1 LYGPLVDQVLED
13 EQLASLPGTGRQLE
27 DWAGSVLW
35 PLADHLGTL
44 RDLAAYDPY
53 GVPGQETSLASHR
66 TFDSFGNL
74 VDETN
79 PAVDILFAF
88 TGRDRDEE
96 TGLQYHR
103 ARYYDPTLGRWLSE
117 DPIGFAGDPWN
128 LYRYVGNA
136 PTMYTD
142 PSGLEPPFHW
152 PPVIAPSGPWQ
163 VPLPPPRPVPKSTP
177 VPGSR
182 NDMPPCL
189 PGAWNVS
196 LCVEPGNGGVGHAWI
211 LYEQL
216 DKDGNPTGVFHTA
229 GKYGAGYGGWAG
241 EPVAVPGAQWDLPA
255 DRRRTEGGKYVRRTK
270 TVIDPKPIE
279 SLGYGRFE
287 DNCATYAR
295 DAWYHHTG
303 EWYSLPGPDLPDIL
317 KESIEKA
324 NSKERPSPYRKF

>member
-1 LYGPLVDQVLED
+1 
-13 EQLASLPGTGRQLE
+13 
-27 DWAGSVLW
+27 
-35 PLADHLGTL
+35 
-44 RDLAAYDPY
+44 
-53 GVPGQETSLASHR
+53 
-66 TFDSFGNL
+66 
-74 VDETN
+74 
-79 PAVDILFAF
+79 
-88 TGRDRDEE
+88 
-96 TGLQYHR
+96 
-103 ARYYDPTLGRWLSE
+103 
-117 DPIGFAGDPWN
+117 
-128 LYRYVGNA
+128 
-136 PTMYTD
+136 MYTD